1 MGSQSSK
8 NDVAWESLFA
18 ERDILGDVD
27 RNGVHLITAEAINK
41 RREARLMTKFDHIV
55 NLPETFAKNGLSIL
69 PNSRTSYVIGRF
81 DCYQRLSAQQEEP
94 EIIEWAFPDW
104 IQSLSPSDLYSESS
118 ALLCAQHAGLL
129 ADVLDDETIALTVFG
144 RMSTGTF
151 DFSIQ
156 EQGREQGGA
165 TSPRILTVD
174 RAQCEIDGA
183 FEGMDSFAIVEV
195 KNEEVN
201 DFHIRQLYYPYR
213 LWSNKMSKPVVPVFL
228 TYSNEVFSF
237 SVYDFTRPD
246 DYNSLELVKRKR
258 YQIAATEIEVSD
270 IRRLLAQKKVVPE
283 PLETD
288 IPFPQADRFERVIDL
303 LSRLHVANG
312 NLAQEDITTDYA
324 FDNRQTQYYTNAGR
338 YLGLVERK
346 KASGQGVSYEL
357 TLLGRQIM
365 SKPPQARNLD
375 LVELILSH
383 SVFRKAVEYY
393 LSHAAPPPVEAILG
407 FMRDAELPMNDTT
420 ATRRAQ
426 SVLGWA
432 RWMMSLTA

>member
-55 NLPETFAKNGLSIL
+55 NLPEIFARNGLSIL
-69 PNSRTSYVIGRF
+69 PDSRASYVIGRF
-81 DCYQRLSAQQEEP
+81 DCYQRLSEQEEP

-129 ADVLDDETIALTVFG
+129 ADVLEDETIALTVFG

-156 EQGREQGGA
+156 ERQGISDTA
-165 TSPRILTVD
+165 TTPRVLTVD

-183 FEGMDSFAIVEV
+183 FESADSFAILEV

-213 LWSNKMSKPVVPVFL
+213 LWRNKMSKPVVPVFL

-237 SVYDFTRPD
+237 SVYDFVRPD
-246 DYNSLELVKRKR
+246 DYNSLELVKQKR

-270 IRRLLAQKKVVPE
+270 IRRLLSQKKVIPE
-283 PLETD
+283 PPETD

-303 LSRLHVANG
+303 LARLHVANG

-338 YLGLVERK
+338 YLGLLERK
-346 KASGQGVSYEL
+346 EDGGAGVSYAL
-357 TLLGRQIM
+357 TSLGRQIM

-393 LSHAAPPPVEAILG
+393 LSHAVAPPAKEIAGFIREARLS
-407 FMRDAELPMNDTT
+407 LNDTT

-426 SVLGWA
+426 SVLGWV

>member
-55 NLPETFAKNGLSIL
+55 NLPEIFARNGLSIL
-69 PNSRTSYVIGRF
+69 PDSRASYVIGRF
-81 DCYQRLSAQQEEP
+81 DCYQRLSEQEEP

-129 ADVLDDETIALTVFG
+129 ADVLEDETIALTVFG

-156 EQGREQGGA
+156 ERQGISDTA
-165 TSPRILTVD
+165 TTPRVLTVD

-183 FEGMDSFAIVEV
+183 FESADSFAILEV

-213 LWSNKMSKPVVPVFL
+213 LWRNKMSKPVVPVFL

-237 SVYDFTRPD
+237 RVYDFVRSD
-246 DYNSLELVKRKR
+246 DYNSLELVKQKR

-270 IRRLLAQKKVVPE
+270 IRRLLSQKKVIPE
-283 PLETD
+283 PPETD

-303 LSRLHVANG
+303 LARLHVANG

-338 YLGLVERK
+338 YLGLLERK
-346 KASGQGVSYEL
+346 EDGGAGVSYAL
-357 TLLGRQIM
+357 TSLGRQIM

-393 LSHAAPPPVEAILG
+393 LSHAVAPPAKEIAGFIREARLS
-407 FMRDAELPMNDTT
+407 LNDTT

-426 SVLGWA
+426 SVLGWV

>member
-27 RNGVHLITAEAINK
+27 RNGMHLITAEAINK

-55 NLPETFAKNGLSIL
+55 NLPEIFARNGLSIL

-81 DCYQRLSAQQEEP
+81 DCYQRLSAQQEP
-94 EIIEWAFPDW
+94 EITEWAFPDW
-104 IQSLSPSDLYSESS
+104 IQSLSPDDLYSESS
-118 ALLCAQHAGLL
+118 ALLCAQHSGLL
-129 ADVLDDETIALTVFG
+129 ADVLDDENIALTVFG

-156 EQGREQGGA
+156 ENGRDQGAEI
-165 TSPRILTVD
+165 TPRILTVD

-183 FEGMDSFAIVEV
+183 FESANSFAILEV

-213 LWSNKMSKPVVPVFL
+213 LWRNKMSKPVVPVFL

-237 SVYDFTRPD
+237 SVYDFVRPD

-258 YQIAATEIEVSD
+258 YQIAPTEIEISD
-270 IRRLLAQKKVVPE
+270 IRRLLTQTKIVPE
-283 PLETD
+283 ATD

-303 LSRLHVANG
+303 LGRLYAANG
-312 NLAQEDITTDYA
+312 SLEQEEITTNYD
-324 FDNRQTQYYTNAGR
+324 FDRRQTQYYTNAGR
-338 YLGLVERK
+338 YLGLIERK
-346 KASGQGVSYEL
+346 EEGGAGVSYTL
-357 TLLGRQIM
+357 TSPGRQIM
-365 SKPPQARNLD
+365 NKTPKARNLA
-375 LVELILSH
+375 LTEIILSH

-393 LSHAAPPPVEAILG
+393 LTHAAAPPIDAILDA
-407 FMRDAELPMNDTT
+407 MRDAALPINDTT
-420 ATRRAQ
+420 GARRAQ
-426 SVLGWA
+426 SVLGWV
-432 RWMMSLTA
+432 RWLMYLTASG

>member
-18 ERDILGDVD
+18 ERDILGDVN

-55 NLPETFAKNGLSIL
+55 NLPEIFASNGLSIL

-81 DCYQRLSAQQEEP
+81 DCYQRLSQQNEP
-94 EIIEWAFPDW
+94 EITEWAFPDW

-129 ADVLDDETIALTVFG
+129 ADVLEDETIALTVFG

-156 EQGREQGGA
+156 EQRGSK
-165 TSPRILTVD
+165 TSRILTVD

-183 FEGMDSFAIVEV
+183 FESADSFAILEV
-195 KNEEVN
+195 KNEEVK

-213 LWSNKMSKPVVPVFL
+213 LWRNKMSKPVVPVFL

-237 SVYDFTRPD
+237 SVYDFVRPG

-258 YQIAATEIEVSD
+258 YQIAPTEIEVSD
-270 IRRLLAQKKVVPE
+270 IRRLLAQTRVVAEAP
-283 PLETD
+283 D

-303 LSRLHVANG
+303 LGQMYVANG
-312 NLAQEDITTDYA
+312 SLEQEEITTNYD
-324 FDNRQTQYYTNAGR
+324 FDHRQTQYYTNAGR
-338 YLGLVERK
+338 YLGLLERK
-346 KASGQGVSYEL
+346 EEGGAGVSYIL
-357 TLLGRQIM
+357 TPQGRQIM
-365 SKPPQARNLD
+365 GKAPKARNLA
-375 LVELILSH
+375 LTEIILSH

-393 LSHAAPPPVEAILG
+393 LAHATAPPVEAILSS
-407 FMRDAELPMNDTT
+407 MRDAELPINDTT
-420 ATRRAQ
+420 GTRRAQ
-426 SVLGWA
+426 SVLGWV
-432 RWMMSLTA
+432 RWMMSLTSDAV

>member
-1 MGSQSSK
+1 L
-8 NDVAWESLFA
+8 E
-18 ERDILGDVD
+18 
-27 RNGVHLITAEAINK
+27 
-41 RREARLMTKFDHIV
+41 
-55 NLPETFAKNGLSIL
+55 
-69 PNSRTSYVIGRF
+69 
-81 DCYQRLSAQQEEP
+81 
-94 EIIEWAFPDW
+94 
-104 IQSLSPSDLYSESS
+104 
-118 ALLCAQHAGLL
+118 
-129 ADVLDDETIALTVFG
+129 DDNIALTVFG

-156 EQGREQGGA
+156 ESKMIPDGA
-165 TSPRILTVD
+165 KTSRILNVD

-183 FEGMDSFAIVEV
+183 FESADSFALLEV

-213 LWSNKMSKPVVPVFL
+213 LWRNKMSKPVVPVFL

-237 SVYDFTRPD
+237 SVYDFVRPD

-258 YQIAATEIEVSD
+258 YQIAATEIEISD

-283 PLETD
+283 PPETD

-346 KASGQGVSYEL
+346 RESEQGVAYTL
-357 TLLGRQIM
+357 TPLGRQIM

-393 LSHAAPPPVEAILG
+393 LSHAGAPPAKEIAGFIREAG
-407 FMRDAELPMNDTT
+407 LPINDTT

-426 SVLGWA
+426 SVLGWV
-432 RWMMSLTA
+432 RWMMSLTSEA